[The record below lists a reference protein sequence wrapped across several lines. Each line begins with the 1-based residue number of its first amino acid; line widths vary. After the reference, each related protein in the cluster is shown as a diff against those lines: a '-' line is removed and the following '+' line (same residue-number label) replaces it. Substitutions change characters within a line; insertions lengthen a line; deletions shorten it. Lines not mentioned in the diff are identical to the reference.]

1 MTDDVAEASPRPDA
15 PPPRNKGGRPKSDT
29 ITLTKQAR
37 DRFNR
42 KVVQNIDTLF
52 DALFDAATKDGDV
65 NAARLLIDRAIPSRR
80 GAPIHFPLRP
90 LKTAQDCAEVL
101 SDLLTSVAEGRL
113 TPDEASQLSGIVS
126 KRAELFASVQVFQ
139 VLAQT
144 DWRGWRGWEG
154 MNMPRPELLRSDF
167 FGACRAEFP
176 ISALGRSSSSPPISF
191 IPSTIAKSSPRAE
204 GRWGNAKREGRRSM
218 IAAL

>member
-52 DALFDAATKDGDV
+52 DALFDAATKDG
-65 NAARLLIDRAIPSRR
+65 ARLLIDRAIPSRR

-90 LKTAQDCAEVL
+90 LKTAQDCADVL
-101 SDLLTSVAEGRL
+101 TDLLSSVAEGQL

-126 KRAELFASVQVFQ
+126 KRAELFGTIELASEIDALKAQ
-139 VLAQT
+139 LAAVIGTQRAPT
-144 DWRGWRGWEG
+144 PIR
-154 MNMPRPELLRSDF
+154 RPF
-167 FGACRAEFP
+167 A
-176 ISALGRSSSSPPISF
+176 I
-191 IPSTIAKSSPRAE
+191 T
-204 GRWGNAKREGRRSM
+204 
-218 IAAL
+218 

>member
-1 MTDDVAEASPRPDA
+1 MTDDVAEASLRPDA

-65 NAARLLIDRAIPSRR
+65 NAARLSIDRAIPSRR

-90 LKTAQDCAEVL
+90 LKTAQDCADVL
-101 SDLLTSVAEGRL
+101 TDLPEQR
-113 TPDEASQLSGIVS
+113 
-126 KRAELFASVQVFQ
+126 R
-139 VLAQT
+139 
-144 DWRGWRGWEG
+144 R
-154 MNMPRPELLRSDF
+154 RP
-167 FGACRAEFP
+167 AYA
-176 ISALGRSSSSPPISF
+176 GRSKPAERHCQQAARAVWHHRASGRDRSVEIAAHRGRRHPTRAVADSPPLRDNLTRF
-191 IPSTIAKSSPRAE
+191 DPRHGTPCVRRLEWTA
-204 GRWGNAKREGRRSM
+204 GRA
-218 IAAL
+218 

>member
-15 PPPRNKGGRPKSDT
+15 PPPRNKGGRPKTDA

-37 DRFNR
+37 DHFSR

-90 LKTAQDCAEVL
+90 LTTAQDCADVL
-101 SDLLTSVAEGRL
+101 TDLLSSVVEGQL

-126 KRAELFASVQVFQ
+126 KRAELFGIIELASEIDALKAQ
-139 VLAQT
+139 LAAVIGTQRAPT
-144 DWRGWRGWEG
+144 PIR
-154 MNMPRPELLRSDF
+154 RPF
-167 FGACRAEFP
+167 A
-176 ISALGRSSSSPPISF
+176 I
-191 IPSTIAKSSPRAE
+191 T
-204 GRWGNAKREGRRSM
+204 
-218 IAAL
+218 

>member
-15 PPPRNKGGRPKSDT
+15 PPPKNKGGRPKSDT
-29 ITLTKQAR
+29 IALTKYAR

-126 KRAELFASVQVFQ
+126 KRAELFGTIE
-139 VLAQT
+139 LADEIEALKSQLAAVVGAQ
-144 DWRGWRGWEG
+144 RAPSPI
-154 MNMPRPELLRSDF
+154 PRPF
-167 FGACRAEFP
+167 AITTC
-176 ISALGRSSSSPPISF
+176 
-191 IPSTIAKSSPRAE
+191 
-204 GRWGNAKREGRRSM
+204 
-218 IAAL
+218 